1 MKIELART
9 EVIHF
14 VGIGGIGMSGLS
26 LIMKGK
32 GFKVQGSDILLN
44 KNIERLKKEKIKVF
58 IGQKKQNL
66 KNATIVVISS
76 AIKKNN
82 PEIVEAKRTN
92 LPIITRGK
100 MLAHIVSLMKNIA
113 VVGSHGK
120 TTTTSLVASI
130 LQKTKLDPTIING
143 GVINSIK
150 NTARLGKSEWSI
162 LEADE
167 SDGSF
172 VHILPTYSIITN
184 IDREHMDYYKSM
196 NNLINYFVQFI
207 EKVPSFGKSF
217 ICIDDKISKN
227 LVRKLNSQNFYTFGT
242 NTKSNFL
249 IKNIKQNRKFT
260 EFDLMVNVPNKKK
273 LFIKKIKIPLLGV
286 HNVRNSVASIAVA
299 LTVGISISNIK
310 KSLLNFKGVQR
321 RFNKIFTYNDIDF
334 YDDYAHH
341 PTEIKVV
348 LEGIK
353 KVYEDYDKVCI
364 FQPHRI
370 SRLKDLRKEFSFAFQ
385 NADTVVLCPVY
396 TAGEKIKLGFSYL
409 NFAKEIIKNS
419 KVKLFLVNDN
429 KQLAMF
435 LKKNMYGKKIV
446 IGMGAGSISNW
457 IRKLPKLMKWK

>member
-1 MKIELART
+1 MKIELGRT

-32 GFKVQGSDILLN
+32 GFRIQGSDISEN
-44 KNIERLKKEKIKVF
+44 KNIERLRKEKIKIF
-58 IGQKKQNL
+58 IGQKKQNI

-82 PEIVEAKRTN
+82 PELIEAKRKN
-92 LPIITRGK
+92 LPVITRGK
-100 MLAHIVSLMKNIA
+100 MLAHIVSLMRNIV

-143 GVINSIK
+143 GVINSLK

-172 VHILPTYSIITN
+172 IHIPPTYSIITN
-184 IDREHMDYYKSM
+184 IDREHMDFYKSLD
-196 NNLINYFVQFI
+196 NLKKYFNQFI

-217 ICIDDKISKN
+217 ICIDDKINSE
-227 LVRKLNSQNFYTFGT
+227 LVRKLNNRNFYTYGT
-242 NTKSNFL
+242 NSKSNFL
-249 IKNIKQNRKFT
+249 IKNIKQNIKFT
-260 EFDLMVNVPNKKK
+260 QFDLEIKVPNKKK

-286 HNVRNSVASIAVA
+286 HNVRNSVAALAVA
-299 LTVGISISNIK
+299 LTVGISVSDIK
-310 KSLLNFKGVQR
+310 KRLFNFEGVQR
-321 RFNKIFTYNDIDF
+321 RFNKIFSYNDIDF

-341 PTEIKVV
+341 PTEIKFV
-348 LEGIK
+348 LEGVK
-353 KVYEDYDKVCI
+353 QVYSGFEKVCI

-419 KVKLFLVNDN
+419 KVKLFLINDF
-429 KQLAMF
+429 KQLAIF

-457 IRKLPKLMKWK
+457 MRRLQKII

>member
-32 GFKVQGSDILLN
+32 GFKVQGSDISTN
-44 KNIERLKKEKIKVF
+44 KNIDRLRKEKIKIF
-58 IGQKKQNL
+58 IGQRKQNL

-82 PEIVEAKRTN
+82 PEMIEAKRKG

-100 MLAHIVSLMKNIA
+100 MLAHIVSLMKNIV

-172 VHILPTYSIITN
+172 VHIPTTYSIITN
-184 IDREHMDYYKSM
+184 IDREHMDFYKSM
-196 NNLINYFVQFI
+196 DNLKSYFFQFI

-217 ICIDDKISKN
+217 ICIDDKIN
-227 LVRKLNSQNFYTFGT
+227 QELIRKLNNQNFYTYGI
-242 NTKSNFL
+242 NARSNFL
-249 IKNIKQNRKFT
+249 IKNVKQNKKIT
-260 EFDLMVNVPNKKK
+260 EFDLLVNVPNKKK
-273 LFIKKIKIPLLGV
+273 LMIKKIKIPLLGI
-286 HNVRNSVASIAVA
+286 HNVRNSVAAAAVA
-299 LTVGISISNIK
+299 LTVGISITDIK
-310 KSLLNFKGVQR
+310 KGLLNFKGVQR
-321 RFNKIFTYNDIDF
+321 RFNKIFNYNNIDF

-348 LEGIK
+348 LEGIN
-353 KVYEDYDKVCI
+353 KVYDDSYDKVCI

-385 NADTVVLCPVY
+385 NANTVVLCPVY
-396 TAGEKIKLGFSYL
+396 NAGEKIKLGFSYL
-409 NFAKEIIKNS
+409 NFAKEITKNS

-429 KQLAMF
+429 KQLAIF
-435 LKKNMYGKKIV
+435 LKKNMFGKKIV

-457 IRKLPKLMKWK
+457 MRKLPKLM

>member
-1 MKIELART
+1 MKIELAKT

-32 GFKVQGSDILLN
+32 GFKVQGSDLSLN
-44 KNIERLKKEKIKVF
+44 KNIERLKKEKIKIF

-82 PEIVEAKRTN
+82 PEIIEAKRKN
-92 LPIITRGK
+92 LPIISRGK
-100 MLAHIVSLMKNIA
+100 MLAHIVSLMKNIV

-130 LQKTKLDPTIING
+130 FQNTKLDPTIING
-143 GVINSIK
+143 GVINSI
-150 NTARLGKSEWSI
+150 NSTAKLGKSDWSI

-172 VHILPTYSIITN
+172 IHIPPTYSIITN
-184 IDREHMDYYKSM
+184 IDREHMDFYKS
-196 NNLINYFVQFI
+196 LEDLKKYFIHFI

-217 ICIDDKISKN
+217 ICIDDKINNQICKN
-227 LVRKLNSQNFYTFGT
+227 LKNKNFYTYGI
-242 NTKSNFL
+242 NSRSNFL
-249 IKNIKQNRKFT
+249 IRNIYQNIKYS
-260 EFDLMVNVPNKKK
+260 EFDLHINVPNKKK
-273 LFIKKIKIPLLGV
+273 ITIKKIKIPLLGI
-286 HNVRNSVASIAVA
+286 HNIRNSVAATAVA
-299 LTVGISISNIK
+299 LTIGISISDIK
-310 KSLLNFKGVQR
+310 KGLLNFRGVQR
-321 RFNKIFTYNDIDF
+321 RFNKIFTYNGVDF

-348 LEGIK
+348 LEGVN
-353 KVYEDYDKVCI
+353 KVYKNYDKICV

-370 SRLKDLRKEFSFAFQ
+370 SRLKDLKKEFSYAFKD
-385 NADTVVLCPVY
+385 ADTVILCPIY
-396 TAGEKIKLGFSYL
+396 TAGEKIKLGFNYN
-409 NFAKEIIKNS
+409 NFAKEIIKHS
-419 KVKLFLVNDN
+419 KVKLFLVNNND
-429 KQLAMF
+429 QLAKYV
-435 LKKNMYGKKIV
+435 KKNIYGKKIV

-457 IRKLPKLMKWK
+457 MRKIPELM

>member
-1 MKIELART
+1 MKIELGRT

-32 GFKVQGSDILLN
+32 GFRIQGSDISEN
-44 KNIERLKKEKIKVF
+44 KNIERLRKEKIKIF
-58 IGQKKQNL
+58 IGQKKQNI

-82 PEIVEAKRTN
+82 PELIEAKRKN
-92 LPIITRGK
+92 LPVITRGK
-100 MLAHIVSLMKNIA
+100 MLAHIVSLMRNIV

-143 GVINSIK
+143 GVINSLK

-172 VHILPTYSIITN
+172 IHIPPTYSIITN
-184 IDREHMDYYKSM
+184 IDREHMDFYKSLD
-196 NNLINYFVQFI
+196 NLKKYFNQFI

-217 ICIDDKISKN
+217 ICIDDKINSE
-227 LVRKLNSQNFYTFGT
+227 LVRKLNNRNFYTYGT
-242 NTKSNFL
+242 NSKSNFL
-249 IKNIKQNRKFT
+249 IKNIKQNIKFT
-260 EFDLMVNVPNKKK
+260 QFDLEIKVPNKKK

-286 HNVRNSVASIAVA
+286 HNVRNSVAALAVA
-299 LTVGISISNIK
+299 LTVGISVSDIK
-310 KSLLNFKGVQR
+310 KRLFNFEGVQR
-321 RFNKIFTYNDIDF
+321 RFNKIFSYNDIDF

-341 PTEIKVV
+341 PTEIKFV
-348 LEGIK
+348 LEGVK
-353 KVYEDYDKVCI
+353 QVYSGFEKVCI

-409 NFAKEIIKNS
+409 NFAKEIIQNS
-419 KVKLFLVNDN
+419 KVKLLLINDF
-429 KQLAMF
+429 KQLAIF

-457 IRKLPKLMKWK
+457 MRSLQEIIL